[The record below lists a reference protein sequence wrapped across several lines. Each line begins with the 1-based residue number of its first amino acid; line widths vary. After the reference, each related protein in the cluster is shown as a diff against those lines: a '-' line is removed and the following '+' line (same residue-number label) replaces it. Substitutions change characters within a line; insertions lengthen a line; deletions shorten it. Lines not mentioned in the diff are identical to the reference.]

1 MCFLLIIY
9 VIFILFYV
17 SRVRELFTTV
27 ELPQHKYVI
36 MLDERE
42 NYKKESATLANPI
55 VIKLNNVH
63 SLAAQRQFHPTPI
76 GILTKQIHSNY
87 TPWHKIGALLCIY

>member
-1 MCFLLIIY
+1 MEMCFLLIIY
-9 VIFILFYV
+9 VIIILFLFYV

-36 MLDERE
+36 ISDERE

-55 VIKLNNVH
+55 VIKVNNVH

-76 GILTKQIHSNY
+76 GILPKQIHSN
-87 TPWHKIGALLCIY
+87 